1 MKTLIQ
7 FEEKFLEYLVSL
19 SDMPWSY
26 INAKPNVTPW
36 TVNKVRGRKTYSLKH
51 GGSVTPTYEL
61 ELDKAMIDSR
71 NSSGEYDKK
80 ENINEYLKHFDK
92 ALDYF
97 KAKKINIK
105 EMGIEGEAYLIGNV
119 ILEMVTVRKYLLYTT
134 KKSAVILENNIRSMK
149 FLKRIYDLNLINEA
163 DQAPPPPGAEI
174 ENTAEVP
181 VEEPAE
187 EVVVTPLS
195 PESEVMYI
203 RLLKKAMVMKINPDD
218 IDKISNIGDVNE
230 NNAKELFGNMLQI
243 MKSYSNDIDIEL

>member
-1 MKTLIQ
+1 
-7 FEEKFLEYLVSL
+7 
-19 SDMPWSY
+19 
-26 INAKPNVTPW
+26 
-36 TVNKVRGRKTYSLKH
+36 
-51 GGSVTPTYEL
+51 
-61 ELDKAMIDSR
+61 
-71 NSSGEYDKK
+71 
-80 ENINEYLKHFDK
+80 
-92 ALDYF
+92 
-97 KAKKINIK
+97 
-105 EMGIEGEAYLIGNV
+105 
-119 ILEMVTVRKYLLYTT
+119 
-134 KKSAVILENNIRSMK
+134 MK

>member
-1 MKTLIQ
+1 
-7 FEEKFLEYLVSL
+7 
-19 SDMPWSY
+19 
-26 INAKPNVTPW
+26 
-36 TVNKVRGRKTYSLKH
+36 
-51 GGSVTPTYEL
+51 
-61 ELDKAMIDSR
+61 
-71 NSSGEYDKK
+71 
-80 ENINEYLKHFDK
+80 
-92 ALDYF
+92 
-97 KAKKINIK
+97 
-105 EMGIEGEAYLIGNV
+105 
-119 ILEMVTVRKYLLYTT
+119 
-134 KKSAVILENNIRSMK
+134 MK

-187 EVVVTPLS
+187 EVVTELS